1 MGRYVHTEKTAETFN
16 RILKEYLDIDSDSK
30 LEALGLEY
38 DDYRNGLGLLLD
50 CLRYDGVTSTDNER
64 VANWL
69 KGCGCVV
76 IPQEQ
81 EQKQGRIWII
91 RLG

>member
-1 MGRYVHTEKTAETFN
+1 MERYVHTEKTAEKFN

-38 DDYRNGLGLLLD
+38 DDYRYELGLLLD
-50 CLRYDGVTSTDNER
+50 GLRYCGESSTGSER

-69 KGCGCVV
+69 RSRGCIV
-76 IPQEQ
+76 IPHEQ
-81 EQKQGRIWII
+81 TGSWKV
-91 RLG
+91 RLE